1 MVQRIQ
7 KRSNKREDD
16 EGGAKRGPLLMKKG
30 GQAKPE
36 AEAHPAPSL
45 ANSYLAI
52 VHFPFEQCLSKLMG
66 IQIT

>member
-36 AEAHPAPSL
+36 AEAHPAPSVGI
-45 ANSYLAI
+45 ANSYLPT
-52 VHFPFEQCLSKLMG
+52 VHFPFEQCY
-66 IQIT
+66 QT